1 MKKLI
6 FVLCA
11 FLALGVSANAQSD
24 DKKKSKEKMER
35 SEQVQRRAEK
45 MAERMKLDDAT
56 RAWFTPIFVEYS
68 DTLRKAMRLSRPKA
82 EGKKAVPL
90 TDEEVL
96 QQIENQLKSDE
107 LQVSIKRTYLEKFK
121 TRLTPKQLLLIFKR
135 PAAPGGQ
142 NRPGSGRPGGG
153 RPGGQGFPGGGF
165 PGGGG
170 SGFGGDF

>member
-24 DKKKSKEKMER
+24 DKKKLKEKMER

-82 EGKKAVPL
+82 EGKKEKSL

-96 QQIENQLKSDE
+96 Q
-107 LQVSIKRTYLEKFK
+107 
-121 TRLTPKQLLLIFKR
+121 
-135 PAAPGGQ
+135 
-142 NRPGSGRPGGG
+142 
-153 RPGGQGFPGGGF
+153 
-165 PGGGG
+165 
-170 SGFGGDF
+170 